1 MIKLTYKANFE
12 HATKIVRIDR
22 AGIANSQMGHD
33 WTADEKQLKFV

>member
-1 MIKLTYKANFE
+1 MCHMIKLTYKANFE

-33 WTADEKQLKFV
+33 WTLWGR